1 MANEEMR
8 ILALA
13 AGVTEDEMQDHPEHG
28 LTISLTGLRKL
39 AAAMPD
45 TAQKWSLWFL
55 SSANSVLPISRL
67 LAPVT
72 MAARFPL

>member
-45 TAQKWSLWFL
+45 TAKKMEFL
-55 SSANSVLPISRL
+55 VLIQREFGTPD
-67 LAPVT
+67 
-72 MAARFPL
+72 